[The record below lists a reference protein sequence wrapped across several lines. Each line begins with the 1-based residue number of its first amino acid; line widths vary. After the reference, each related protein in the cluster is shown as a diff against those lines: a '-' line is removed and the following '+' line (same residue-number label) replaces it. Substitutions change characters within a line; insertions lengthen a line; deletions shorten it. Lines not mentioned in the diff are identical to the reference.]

1 MKTRYLKLSTA
12 VLVTLMG
19 VCGLSAC
26 KNDKT
31 SLPWDSE
38 DIDGMMVPEYG
49 CPIRPKEYQALD
61 SLRNVIQEKAQGDS
75 VVSEKGQLESQ
86 ELES

>member
-49 CPIRPKEYQALD
+49 CPFWEETDSAYTSQHEKVSALKA
-61 SLRNVIQEKAQGDS
+61 VIQELEQEAQ
-75 VVSEKGQLESQ
+75 EQ
-86 ELES
+86 